1 MKTLLNALKQQ
12 LPNKQENIGT
22 VKIDLNRNKKVVFS
36 PKGLGEENLMSKKNM
51 IENVDNSEEISKL
64 PSGKIK

>member
-1 MKTLLNALKQQ
+1 
-12 LPNKQENIGT
+12 